1 MSVGIMDADIAK
13 YILVPFNLE
22 AMKLASYYKKNKEIV
37 VLATDFCPE
46 RNTKFFYRKDYYD
59 GDFPIDLTCHKNVE
73 YGGLAF
79 SGNKYNPLPLE
90 IEVMRPD
97 ASIYSK
103 MEKPIKQTTNAARQK
118 IYQNMMTAEHCRL
131 SLDGSTIWEDYPK
144 QFKFLAAARNLM
156 LHDYDLGKIKGSF
169 EEVQKILSRART
181 DGWATKVGMKF
192 PVQISTGQ
200 ELLNWASLNANS
212 IFYSVKYNGVIDNDA
227 FLEWIR
233 YNRERQVFTQM
244 EYCITD
250 GRYDPN
256 EFVKNLLPQIFR
268 QVIISR
274 SYYVFFTLKYDEG
287 FFPDPMWEKV
297 IKLFNFYH
305 NSFASV
311 GKAAFLNKI
320 AGDTMFDFAK
330 ACDKVPRGY
339 YGDQFIKED
348 VREIFSFVR
357 ENNYPLFKDF
367 YECNARSLGGKI

>member
-1 MSVGIMDADIAK
+1 
-13 YILVPFNLE
+13 
-22 AMKLASYYKKNKEIV
+22 
-37 VLATDFCPE
+37 
-46 RNTKFFYRKDYYD
+46 
-59 GDFPIDLTCHKNVE
+59 
-73 YGGLAF
+73 
-79 SGNKYNPLPLE
+79 
-90 IEVMRPD
+90 
-97 ASIYSK
+97 
-103 MEKPIKQTTNAARQK
+103 
-118 IYQNMMTAEHCRL
+118 MMTAEHCRL

-144 QFKFLAAARNLM
+144 QFKFLVAARNLM
-156 LHDYDLGKIKGSF
+156 LHDFDLGKVQGGF
-169 EEVQKILSRART
+169 EEVKKILSRART

-200 ELLNWASLNANS
+200 ELLNWSSLNANS
-212 IFYSVKYNGVIDNDA
+212 VFYSVKYNGVIDNDA
-227 FLEWIR
+227 FLEWIS

-244 EYCITD
+244 EYCITG